1 MVDLHFVARSF
12 DADFTSLLPPVVSSS
27 LESVFSRG
35 NIGWMPNRDR
45 EEMQS
50 KRSVSLLE
58 GYSELWMYLRG
69 HGLVVPRLGTC
80 TEAEESSQ
88 ESEES
93 LRCCGGVLPL
103 LAFGQSCGVGRGSW
117 VLFVGRVIR
126 TVRCT
131 TSYTSVGSYLQ
142 LILLSRKLLA
152 S

>member
-1 MVDLHFVARSF
+1 
-12 DADFTSLLPPVVSSS
+12 
-27 LESVFSRG
+27 
-35 NIGWMPNRDR
+35 MPNRDR

-103 LAFGQSCGVGRGSW
+103 LAFGQSCGVGRG
-117 VLFVGRVIR
+117 
-126 TVRCT
+126 
-131 TSYTSVGSYLQ
+131 VGSYSSGVLLGQSGVQ
-142 LILLSRKLLA
+142 LARFLPSTHPFEQKITS
-152 S
+152 

>member
-1 MVDLHFVARSF
+1 M
-12 DADFTSLLPPVVSSS
+12 
-27 LESVFSRG
+27 ESVFSRG

-88 ESEES
+88 EFEES

-103 LAFGQSCGVGRGSW
+103 RASFAV
-117 VLFVGRVIR
+117 
-126 TVRCT
+126 TV
-131 TSYTSVGSYLQ
+131 V
-142 LILLSRKLLA
+142 
-152 S
+152 

>member
-88 ESEES
+88 EFEES

-103 LAFGQSCGVGRGSW
+103 RASFAV
-117 VLFVGRVIR
+117 
-126 TVRCT
+126 TV
-131 TSYTSVGSYLQ
+131 V
-142 LILLSRKLLA
+142 
-152 S
+152 

>member
-1 MVDLHFVARSF
+1 
-12 DADFTSLLPPVVSSS
+12 
-27 LESVFSRG
+27 
-35 NIGWMPNRDR
+35 MPNRDR

-103 LAFGQSCGVGRGSW
+103 RASFAV
-117 VLFVGRVIR
+117 
-126 TVRCT
+126 TV
-131 TSYTSVGSYLQ
+131 V
-142 LILLSRKLLA
+142 
-152 S
+152 